1 MILKIDDNMIGKIQ
15 VVLISLL
22 VFGAVGYVS
31 IGAISYGFDSTE
43 GKALWNDVKLIVIA
57 GVLASFAVLGLGRRI
72 SSNPPDKV

>member
-43 GKALWNDVKLIVIA
+43 GRALWSDVKLIVIA
-57 GVLASFAVLGLGRRI
+57 GVLASFAVLGLGRRVV
-72 SSNPPDKV
+72 SNKSV